1 MDKSVKIIL
10 FFIVAIVFINF
21 IMTLF
26 NNSNMRG
33 IRDDLQQAKRSTDSA
48 LNELKYS
55 QSKLD
60 SIRSD
65 MLAFQDSISHIQQRV
80 ESNDTKKRAEE
91 ARITSRINNLQTK
104 AKNIRSNLSTDS
116 LPGIDVIAVK

>member
-10 FFIVAIVFINF
+10 FVIVAIVFINF
-21 IMTLF
+21 IMTIF

-65 MLAFQDSISHIQQRV
+65 MLAFQDTVSHIQQRV
-80 ESNDTKKRAEE
+80 ESNDTQKRTEE
-91 ARITSRINNLQTK
+91 ARISSRINDLQAK

-116 LPGIDVIAVK
+116 LPGNDVIAVK

>member
-1 MDKSVKIIL
+1 
-10 FFIVAIVFINF
+10 
-21 IMTLF
+21 
-26 NNSNMRG
+26 MRG

-48 LNELKYS
+48 LNELKFS

-65 MLAFQDSISHIQQRV
+65 MLAFQDSVSHIQQRV
-80 ESNDTKKRAEE
+80 ESNDTKKRTEE
-91 ARITSRINNLQTK
+91 ARISSRINDLQAK